1 MGEPSAVMTT
11 EGAPEGPGFRGV
23 TDRIGRGAEAV
34 FVPLAA
40 VALALLMAAS
50 LLWLADIPPVDA
62 YRALLRGAV
71 GSDVNLSIT
80 LARATPLILV
90 GLGVAFAMRA
100 NFINVGGEGQLYFGA
115 LAGTWAAIQFG
126 GLSGAVGIPVALL
139 VAMAAGAAWALI
151 PGLLK
156 AYRGTN
162 EVITTILL
170 NYVAVGI
177 VSYFVYGPFK
187 DPNSLQFPQSAEVP
201 PSTQLP
207 DLGPVHLGF
216 WLAIAAAVFLG
227 VLLSR
232 TAIGYEMKV
241 ISSSAGAA
249 FYAAIP
255 VRRRLILS
263 VAVAGALAGLGGAV
277 EILGVQLRLLPDFMP
292 GVAFTAIVVALLGQ
306 NKPLGV
312 VVAGLFIGALFNG
325 SEAMQRSTAT
335 PSVIVYAVEA
345 LVVIFLL
352 VGLNLRSG
360 KRGPLRILLS
370 TVSSPFSRKGPRR
383 DPSYRAD
390 RVDTLT

>member
-1 MGEPSAVMTT
+1 MSD
-11 EGAPEGPGFRGV
+11 GAPLAATVDPPAVQG
-23 TDRIGRGAEAV
+23 GAVQARVVAGAV
-34 FVPLAA
+34 ALATPVAA
-40 VALALLMAAS
+40 VALALLLAAS
-50 LLWLADIPPVDA
+50 LLWLADIPPLEA

-71 GSDVNLSIT
+71 GTDVNLGIS

-115 LAGTWAAIQFG
+115 LAGTWAALHLSS
-126 GLSGAVGIPVALL
+126 LSGTLSVTLALL
-139 VAMAAGAAWALI
+139 TSMAAGAAWALV

-156 AYRGTN
+156 AFRGSN

-187 DPNSLQFPQSAEVP
+187 DPESEQFPQSAAVP
-201 PSTQLP
+201 PSAQLP
-207 DLGPVHLGF
+207 RFDIGAPVHLGF
-216 WLAIAAAVFLG
+216 WLALAAAVVLA
-227 VLLSR
+227 VLLAR

-241 ISSSAGAA
+241 ISSSPRAA
-249 FYAAIP
+249 QYAAIP
-255 VRRRLILS
+255 VRRRLLLS
-263 VAVAGALAGLGGAV
+263 VCVAGGLAGLGGAV
-277 EILGVQLRLLPDFMP
+277 EILGVQVRLVPDFMP

-312 VVAGLFIGALFNG
+312 VLAGLFIGGLFNG
-325 SEAMQRSTAT
+325 AESMQRATTT

-352 VGLNLRSG
+352 VGMNLRAGRRAWRRS
-360 KRGPLRILLS
+360 LLS
-370 TVSSPFSRKGPRR
+370 SLRGSRP
-383 DPSYRAD
+383 AD
-390 RVDTLT
+390 RSDIAA